1 MTEKDFKEIEEKIG
15 YTFEKKYLL
24 KQAFTRKTYAEENL
38 NTSDNEKFEFVGDK
52 ALDFIIVKKLTC
64 LYGFESE
71 GAVILNTSLKN
82 GDKISATDIA
92 TVKNFEFAFSEG
104 EMTEMKKQ
112 VVKTSFLAKAIE
124 TLGLEKYLLMG
135 NGDIKNNVQNQP
147 HVKEDLLEAIIG
159 AIAIDSC
166 WNINA
171 IENAVD
177 KMLNVEY
184 YIKNGAE
191 EGIDYISNLQNWYVK
206 EYGKNPEYV
215 FYYENDEKFRC
226 YLQLDGY
233 GIEYFDGFGYSK
245 KEAIRLAA
253 KRACEYIQQ
262 KEENSNIVLD
272 AIGGKFDLET
282 AVSKLQILLDKKII
296 SGLSY
301 GFTEMKATAKN
312 NGNPTWACS
321 CRINGI
327 DEIIEYADDTKAKAK
342 KYAAYEMLTVLTGR
356 NYIKTLFLKYGKII

>member
-1 MTEKDFKEIEEKIG
+1 M
-15 YTFEKKYLL
+15 
-24 KQAFTRKTYAEENL
+24 
-38 NTSDNEKFEFVGDK
+38 
-52 ALDFIIVKKLTC
+52 
-64 LYGFESE
+64 
-71 GAVILNTSLKN
+71 
-82 GDKISATDIA
+82 
-92 TVKNFEFAFSEG
+92 
-104 EMTEMKKQ
+104 
-112 VVKTSFLAKAIE
+112 KTSFLAKAIE
-124 TLGLEKYLLMG
+124 TLELEKYLLMG

-327 DEIIEYADDTKAKAK
+327 DEIIESADDTKAKAK

-356 NYIKTLFLKYGKII
+356 DYIKTLFLKYGKII